1 MSFVI
6 RRRMALLLLAL
17 AGAGLVPSVNTAL
30 AADEKSA
37 IEVERA
43 WARASAG
50 AATTGAAYLTLKGG
64 AEPDTI
70 ISVSTPMAA
79 SAEVHATTTENGV
92 SKMRAAPSLPI
103 PARAVVTLAPGGYHI
118 MLMGLKQPLTEGQ
131 TFPLT
136 LTFAHAAPVTVEVP
150 VQALGRGMPMPAHED
165 MHQHMH

>member
-6 RRRMALLLLAL
+6 RRRVALLLAVL
-17 AGAGLVPSVNTAL
+17 AGTGLVPSVDTAL
-30 AADEKSA
+30 AASEKNA
-37 IEVERA
+37 IGIERA

-64 AEPDTI
+64 AEPDALVG
-70 ISVSTPMAA
+70 VSTPIAA
-79 SAEVHATTTENGV
+79 SAEVHETTTENGV

-103 PARAVVTLAPGGYHI
+103 PAGAVVTLAPGGYHI
-118 MLMGLKQPLTEGQ
+118 MLMGLKHLLTAGQ

-150 VQALGRGMPMPAHED
+150 VQTLGRGMPTPGHED
-165 MHQHMH
+165 MHQPMH